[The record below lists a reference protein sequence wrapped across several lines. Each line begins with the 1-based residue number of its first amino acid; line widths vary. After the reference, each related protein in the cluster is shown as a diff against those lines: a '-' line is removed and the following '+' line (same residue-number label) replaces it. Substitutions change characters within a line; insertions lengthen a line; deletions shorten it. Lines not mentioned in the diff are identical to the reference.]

1 MTALNLGG
9 VRLEECIDLFD
20 KPPVNRIV
28 MRLYSPE
35 GCLTR
40 INLTKSQ
47 ALELAA
53 QSLAAAK
60 YLTQGTNDDQPRS

>member
-1 MTALNLGG
+1 
-9 VRLEECIDLFD
+9 
-20 KPPVNRIV
+20 